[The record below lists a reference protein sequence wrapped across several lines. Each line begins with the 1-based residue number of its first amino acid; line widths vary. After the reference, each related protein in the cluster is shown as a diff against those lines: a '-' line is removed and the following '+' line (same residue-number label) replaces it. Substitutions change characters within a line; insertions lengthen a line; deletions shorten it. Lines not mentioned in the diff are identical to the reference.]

1 MYRCSSTVPT
11 PKQNAHETFS
21 SRVTTVAPPTV
32 VVFHIR
38 QILQGSFPRNART
51 ACFSCM
57 RVQAQNLLICS
68 RLLCWSSKLLL
79 TRWIGVYSGSRRRV
93 NTLFSCQ
100 PSSIGRFLRYKYV
113 TLVIGR
119 TSVSLRNVLMLLL
132 DY

>member
-1 MYRCSSTVPT
+1 
-11 PKQNAHETFS
+11 
-21 SRVTTVAPPTV
+21 
-32 VVFHIR
+32 
-38 QILQGSFPRNART
+38 
-51 ACFSCM
+51 M

-79 TRWIGVYSGSRRRV
+79 TRWIGVYSGSRCRV